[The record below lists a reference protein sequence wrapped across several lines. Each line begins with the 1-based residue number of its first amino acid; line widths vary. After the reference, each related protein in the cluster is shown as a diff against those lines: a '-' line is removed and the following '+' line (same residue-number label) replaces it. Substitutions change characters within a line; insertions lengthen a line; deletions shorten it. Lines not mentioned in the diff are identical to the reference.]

1 MVHDYHG
8 LNIKSFEHL
17 YLESR
22 SLTLSNIRFFS
33 DSRVRHA
40 LDVKEEREAGWRRK
54 FSPAIYAKGLIQDLV
69 PPVAMDEEVS
79 TVGNGLDSSNDSWS
93 SLELDGP
100 PLPPPPPVVPSLPP
114 PSVSPLPVSPAPAPP
129 MSVSPSLP
137 ASATQA
143 RDAMKR
149 QLKGKV
155 QSRVREEFNDFW
167 KEKIGRYVM
176 QGDFLALVK
185 EEQDS
190 ITWRSFL
197 WDVPQGVLKFAVNAG
212 INTLPSL
219 DNLKRWGKRTNDR
232 CPFCGNIE
240 TLLHILSNCSTSLD
254 QGRYTWR
261 HDSVLT
267 SIITLIRPHLYDG
280 MVLYSDMIGYQA
292 PHGGTIPPHILVTN
306 LRPDIFIVDENAR
319 IAIVFELTCP
329 WDNNIERSH
338 TYKEEKYSPLV
349 ADLANSFSVFH
360 FSVEVSVRGQVTKNN
375 RARLKSFVYRSCRDA
390 RPLTKSLTKII
401 SKAALLSS
409 FSLFN
414 ARKEPS
420 WISPTPL
427 VVK

>member
-1 MVHDYHG
+1 MKQSLVKKIFLPTAHPAKNGTYRDFF
-8 LNIKSFEHL
+8 IKLKKFKKISETWSHMFAW
-17 YLESR
+17 
-22 SLTLSNIRFFS
+22 TLSIRISLSYWFLYCILLNFL
-33 DSRVRHA
+33 VI
-40 LDVKEEREAGWRRK
+40 K
-54 FSPAIYAKGLIQDLV
+54 FPTIYL
-69 PPVAMDEEVS
+69 
-79 TVGNGLDSSNDSWS
+79 
-93 SLELDGP
+93 
-100 PLPPPPPVVPSLPP
+100 
-114 PSVSPLPVSPAPAPP
+114 
-129 MSVSPSLP
+129 
-137 ASATQA
+137 
-143 RDAMKR
+143 
-149 QLKGKV
+149 
-155 QSRVREEFNDFW
+155 
-167 KEKIGRYVM
+167 
-176 QGDFLALVK
+176 
-185 EEQDS
+185 
-190 ITWRSFL
+190 
-197 WDVPQGVLKFAVNAG
+197 
-212 INTLPSL
+212 
-219 DNLKRWGKRTNDR
+219 
-232 CPFCGNIE
+232 E

-427 VVK
+427 VVRWSYLITFFLFMFQFLCGIIYCGFDMFLSTMF